1 MSQLI
6 QDLPKMFPESP
17 ITVSFHY
24 STLILSATT
33 VVVTPFSIHSLCSL
47 YIIRNTILQEIITMD
62 LPFQCGTSIKSRKR
76 LVGTMILRFSALLIL
91 AYIFFYL
98 SCEKP
103 RQISGKHL
111 QSQFVKA
118 LLGFVCLLSVQSSHY
133 YSKALPISLPFWTSN
148 VQ

>member
-1 MSQLI
+1 MWHVDKEQKKTGWDDDI
-6 QDLPKMFPESP
+6 AIF
-17 ITVSFHY
+17 
-24 STLILSATT
+24 
-33 VVVTPFSIHSLCSL
+33 C
-47 YIIRNTILQEIITMD
+47 TIN
-62 LPFQCGTSIKSRKR
+62 SS
-76 LVGTMILRFSALLIL
+76 VH
-91 AYIFFYL
+91 FFYL